1 MAAWSSKRDMKTVL
15 TETFIKNI
23 VLVDDGEYAPGRTRF
38 WHDLQDFMS
47 RQLIAFIQFDEKPK
61 NAEAYFQRQSLQVD
75 RIYMP
80 ENSAEIKL
88 EGSDAETKGTI
99 RFVDDHSFAL
109 FLHEASHYLHLIK
122 DHGNFMAPT
131 IKDRPKKLMTKTGA
145 HHRDFTVDFEYEA
158 GYRSLKYARLY
169 NMFPENDR
177 TVLDLNLVN
186 MLNYLT
192 ILNSNDFEGCDPEVW
207 KRRVKEWPKTIR
219 SFDEISDYMTV
230 V

>member
-1 MAAWSSKRDMKTVL
+1 
-15 TETFIKNI
+15 
-23 VLVDDGEYAPGRTRF
+23 
-38 WHDLQDFMS
+38 MS
-47 RQLIAFIQFDEKPK
+47 QQLIAFIQFDEKPK
-61 NAEAYFQRQSLQVD
+61 KATAYFQRQSLQVD

-80 ENSAEIKL
+80 EDSAEIKL
-88 EGSDAETKGTI
+88 EGSGAETKGSI
-99 RFVDDHSFAL
+99 RFVDDHSFAV

-145 HHRDFTVDFEYEA
+145 HHQDFTIDFEYEA

-192 ILNSNDFEGCDPEVW
+192 ILNSDDFDGCDPEVW
-207 KRRVKEWPKTIR
+207 KRRIKEWPKTIR

>member
-1 MAAWSSKRDMKTVL
+1 MKTVL

-23 VLVDDGEYAPGRTRF
+23 VLIDNSEYAPGRTRF
-38 WHDLQDFMS
+38 WNDLQHFMS
-47 RQLIAFIQFDEKPK
+47 QQIIAFIQFDKKPE
-61 NAEAYFQRQSLQVD
+61 NAEAFFKRQSLKVD
-75 RIYMP
+75 TIYMP
-80 ENSAEIKL
+80 EDSAEIKL
-88 EGSDAETKGTI
+88 EGSGAETRGSI

-109 FLHEASHYLHLIK
+109 FLHEVSHYLHLIK

-131 IKDRPKKLMTKTGA
+131 IKYMSKKLMTKTGA
-145 HHRDFTVDFEYEA
+145 HHQDFTIDFEYEA
-158 GYRSLKYARLY
+158 GYRSLKYSRLY

-177 TVLDLNLVN
+177 TVLDLNLKN

-192 ILNSNDFEGCDPEVW
+192 ILNSDDFDGCDPEVW
-207 KRRVKEWPKTIR
+207 KRRIKEWHKTIH

>member
-1 MAAWSSKRDMKTVL
+1 MVIWFSKKDMKAVL

-23 VLVDDGEYAPGRTRF
+23 VLVDDSEYAPGRTRF

-47 RQLIAFIQFDEKPK
+47 QQLIAFIQFDEKPK
-61 NAEAYFQRQSLQVD
+61 KAAAYFQRQSLQVD

-80 ENSAEIKL
+80 EDSAEIKL
-88 EGSDAETKGTI
+88 EGSGAETKGSI

-145 HHRDFTVDFEYEA
+145 HHQDFTIDFEY
-158 GYRSLKYARLY
+158 L
-169 NMFPENDR
+169 
-177 TVLDLNLVN
+177 TVL
-186 MLNYLT
+186 
-192 ILNSNDFEGCDPEVW
+192 NSDDFDGCDPEVW